1 MKKDGQLQLS
11 ARDRAFIME
20 NAIIVE
26 TKRPDGSVR
35 IQQDFSACPT
45 LAEQHTAHLTDLN
58 YLISKYKPDELAAY
72 IAARNVHR
80 REILGHDFSQ
90 ELSLQEAQNVIVRSR
105 QAFEDLPE
113 DIKSKFKNHVE
124 FIKFIDNPANVDKM
138 IQLGILTKDQINE
151 VKIEK
156 EPSAAQISSDG
167 NDAGAPGA
175 KKSAK

>member
-1 MKKDGQLQLS
+1 MKKDGQLELT
-11 ARDRAFIME
+11 AKDRAYIME
-20 NAIIVE
+20 NAVIKVTI
-26 TKRPDGSVR
+26 RPDGSR
-35 IQQDFSACPT
+35 REQQDFSACPT

-90 ELSLQEAQNVIVRSR
+90 ELSMQEAQNVVYRSR

-138 IQLGILTKDQINE
+138 IQLGILTKDQIDA

-156 EPSAAQISSDG
+156 EPTKQPIDDGSAVE
-167 NDAGAPGA
+167 APGEKKA
-175 KKSAK
+175 KK